1 MQFPPSNI
9 LVPRLTASS
18 TVLATADD
26 SRVAATTV
34 ASLAQRVLTICT
46 HDLESAVFEYPPFVS
61 AVKRLVLGPRFAK
74 VRVLILNPG
83 RVLYSRHEFIAMARK
98 LTSYIEIR
106 NAQAPFRD
114 IPATYMVADDR
125 ASFYRLQHKRW
136 EGICHVGNADV
147 ATLYLEHFDNGWNE
161 CAQPRTPAALPG

>member
-1 MQFPPSNI
+1 LHFPPSNI
-9 LVPRLTASS
+9 LVPRLTAPC
-18 TVLATADD
+18 TQLATVED
-26 SRVAATTV
+26 SRAAATTV
-34 ASLAQRVLTICT
+34 ATLAQRVLTICT

-74 VRVLILNPG
+74 VRVLILNPA

-125 ASFYRLQHKRW
+125 ASMYRLQHKRW
-136 EGICHVGNADV
+136 AGICHVGSPDV
-147 ATLYLEHFDNGWNE
+147 AALYLEHFDSGWNE
-161 CAQPRTPAALPG
+161 CATSRAPAALPG